1 MQRKNQEMSEKV
13 FECRMCGNCCQG
25 QGGIVTSE
33 PEQKRIADFL
43 GLSLDNFLDSYTEFR
58 NGKRCIKTR
67 ENDCCIFF
75 HAGEGCG
82 IHPVK
87 PDVCRA
93 WPFFRG
99 NLLDELSFELAKDY
113 CRGIKPDAA
122 HEDFVR
128 EGIAYLER
136 NGLSGARATG
146 AANALLIKDIDQWK

>member
-1 MQRKNQEMSEKV
+1 MSERI
-13 FECRMCGNCCQG
+13 FECQMCGNCCQG
-25 QGGIVTSE
+25 QGGIVISE

-43 GLSLDNFLDSYTEFR
+43 SLSLEEFLDSYTEFR

-75 HAGEGCG
+75 HQREGCG

-99 NLLDELSFELAKDY
+99 NLLDEMSFELAKDY
-113 CRGIKPDAA
+113 CPGIKPDAD
-122 HEDFVR
+122 HEDFVH
-128 EGIAYLER
+128 EGIAYLEKHA
-136 NGLSGARATG
+136 LSGVRATG
-146 AANALLIKDIDQWK
+146 AANALLIEDIDQWK

>member
-1 MQRKNQEMSEKV
+1 MSERI
-13 FECRMCGNCCQG
+13 FECQMCGNCCQG
-25 QGGIVTSE
+25 QGGIVISE

-43 GLSLDNFLDSYTEFR
+43 SLSLDKFLDSYTEFR

-67 ENDCCIFF
+67 GNDCCIFF
-75 HAGEGCG
+75 HEGEGCG

-99 NLLDELSFELAKDY
+99 NLLDEMSFELAKDY
-113 CRGIKPDAA
+113 CPGIKPDAD

-128 EGIAYLER
+128 EGIAYLEKHA
-136 NGLSGARATG
+136 LSGGRATG
-146 AANALLIKDIDQWK
+146 AANALLIEDIDQWK

>member
-1 MQRKNQEMSEKV
+1 
-13 FECRMCGNCCQG
+13 MCGNCCRG

-43 GLSLDNFLDSYTEFR
+43 SLSLEEFLNFYTESR

-67 ENDCCIFF
+67 EDECCIFF
-75 HAGEGCG
+75 HQGEGCQ
-82 IHPVK
+82 IHSVK

-99 NLLDELSFELAKDY
+99 NLLDELSLELAKDY
-113 CRGIKPDAA
+113 CPGINPDAA

-136 NGLSGARATG
+136 HGLCGGRAAG
-146 AANALLIKDIDQWK
+146 AANALLIKDIGKWK